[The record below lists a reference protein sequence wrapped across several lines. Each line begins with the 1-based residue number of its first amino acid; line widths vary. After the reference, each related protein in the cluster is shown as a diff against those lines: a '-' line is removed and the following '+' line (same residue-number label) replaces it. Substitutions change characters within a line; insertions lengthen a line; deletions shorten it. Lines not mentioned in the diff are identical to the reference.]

1 MGIID
6 TLWKLDIGGSKCFPA
21 PDNVTFAV
29 LAYNDKEEA
38 IYKQTI
44 AAIIAGTVS

>member
-1 MGIID
+1 MIE
-6 TLWKLDIGGSKCFPA
+6 TLWKLDIGGTKCFPA
-21 PDNVTFAV
+21 PDTVTFAV

-44 AAIIAGTVS
+44 AAIVAGAVF

>member
-1 MGIID
+1 MID
-6 TLWKLDIGGSKCFPA
+6 TLWKLDMGGTKCFPA
-21 PDNVTFAV
+21 PDTVTFAV